1 MVLNFWS
8 TIKLNGKKLNVIIL
22 TTIKDN

>member
-1 MVLNFWS
+1 MDLNFWS

-22 TTIKDN
+22 TTIKDK